1 MNRIF
6 GTIEIDA
13 VDGVITL
20 RCLIDGAEL
29 VIDWSAP
36 RLFDER
42 TLAFYETHSPSAHS
56 AGTDCRHGHTSF
68 PRTPERSERR
78 RPSGQS

>member
-1 MNRIF
+1 MHHIF
-6 GTIEIDA
+6 GTIEIDS
-13 VDGVITL
+13 VDEAITL

-42 TLAFYETHSPSAHS
+42 TLAFYETHSPSTHL
-56 AGTDCRHGHTSF
+56 AGTDCRHEHAPSG
-68 PRTPERSERR
+68 RTPARSERR
-78 RPSGQS
+78 PRRS

>member
-1 MNRIF
+1 MHHIF
-6 GTIEIDA
+6 GTTEIDS
-13 VDGVITL
+13 VDDVITL

-36 RLFDER
+36 RLFDEA
-42 TLAFYETHSPSAHS
+42 TLAFSEAHSPSVHS
-56 AGTDCRHGHTSF
+56 AGTDCHGHTPF

-78 RPSGQS
+78 PRRS